1 MKIAIPKER
10 RAHESRVAG
19 SPETVKKLVGL
30 GCEVVVEKGAGTGA
44 SIVDQAY
51 QDAGANIAASAKAA
65 IGGADVVLK
74 VQGPQIGGKES
85 ELGLL
90 AKGTVL
96 IAHLDALR
104 ARDEIEA
111 LAKAGITAFAMDLMP
126 RVTRAQSMDV
136 LSSQANLAGY
146 KAVLDGAA
154 EFGKAFP
161 MLMTA
166 AGKINPANVMVM
178 GAGVAGL
185 QAIATARRLGAIVHA
200 TDVRPAAKEEVKS
213 LGGKFVA
220 VEDEEFR
227 QAETAGGYAKEM
239 SDAYKEKQ
247 AALISET
254 IPKMDLVITTAA
266 IPGRP
271 APKLVSAKMVKS
283 MKPGSVIVDLAVE
296 TGGNCE
302 LTQAGK
308 VVAKDGV
315 KIVGYYNVASRLAAD
330 TSQLYAR
337 NVLNFL
343 ELLIDKES
351 KELVIDMED
360 EIIKGTLVTR
370 DGEVVHPALVPT
382 APEKKAAPAAAAEES
397 AADGPADGPEDGPEE
412 AKSDGE

>member
-10 RAHESRVAG
+10 RAHETRVAG

-30 GCEVVVEKGAGTGA
+30 GCEVVVEKGAGAGA
-44 SIVDQAY
+44 AMVDRAY
-51 QDAGANIAASAKAA
+51 QDAGATIAASAKAA
-65 IGGADVVLK
+65 IGGADIVLK
-74 VQGPQIGGKES
+74 VQGPQIGGKED
-85 ELGLL
+85 ELGLF

-96 IAHLDALR
+96 VAHLDALR
-104 ARDEIEA
+104 ARDEIA
-111 LAKAGITAFAMDLMP
+111 AIAKAGVTAFAMDLMP

-146 KAVLDGAA
+146 KAVLDGAG
-154 EFGKAFP
+154 EFGRAFP
-161 MLMTA
+161 MLMTP
-166 AGKINPANVMVM
+166 AGRINPANVMVM

-200 TDVRPAAKEEVKS
+200 TDVRPAAKEQVES

-247 AALISET
+247 AALIAET

-271 APKLVSAKMVKS
+271 APKLVSANMVKS

-308 VVAKDGV
+308 VVTKNGV
-315 KIVGYYNVASRLAAD
+315 KIVGHYNVPGRLAAD
-330 TSQLYAR
+330 TSQLFAR

-343 ELLIDKES
+343 ELLIDKET
-351 KELVIDMED
+351 KKLAIDMDD
-360 EIIKGTLVTR
+360 EIVAGTLVTR
-370 DGEVVHPALVPT
+370 DGAVVHPAL
-382 APEKKAAPAAAAEES
+382 APAEAKKKAEAAGEQGTGDESEAGSEEV
-397 AADGPADGPEDGPEE
+397 
-412 AKSDGE
+412 KSDGE